1 MIVRILAVLLLAAG
15 CATAG
20 TSEQS
25 AGGSGEAGA
34 LREPAFRV
42 ADFDQKDGAALDA
55 LLGAPDLTR
64 VEGAG
69 EFRRYMLAD
78 CALIIIL
85 YPDDAGVKRA
95 ARLDAGA
102 LTSGGDRPD
111 LDACLARGKG
121 AEP

>member
-1 MIVRILAVLLLAAG
+1 MVRMLAVLLLAAG

-25 AGGSGEAGA
+25 AAGA
-34 LREPAFRV
+34 GGAPGAPAFRV

-69 EFRRYMLAD
+69 EFRRYTLAD
-78 CALIIIL
+78 CALIVIL

-102 LTSGGDRPD
+102 LTSGGERPD